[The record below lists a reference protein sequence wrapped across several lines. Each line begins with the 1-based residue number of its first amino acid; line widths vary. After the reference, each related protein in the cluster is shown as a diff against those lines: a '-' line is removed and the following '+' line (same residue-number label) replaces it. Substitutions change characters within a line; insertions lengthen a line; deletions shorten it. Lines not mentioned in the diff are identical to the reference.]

1 MEAVRMNIKAICAVK
16 GWNMEKLSSETGIS
30 LNHLR
35 YVSSGR
41 SKLNVNDIIR
51 LHKAT
56 GVPIENIVY
65 AYVEEA
71 EEDI

>member
-1 MEAVRMNIKAICAVK
+1 METIRMNIKAICASK
-16 GWNMEKLSSETGIS
+16 GWNMSKLSSETGIS

-41 SKLNVNDIIR
+41 SKLNVIDIIR

-65 AYVEEA
+65 AYA
-71 EEDI
+71 EDE